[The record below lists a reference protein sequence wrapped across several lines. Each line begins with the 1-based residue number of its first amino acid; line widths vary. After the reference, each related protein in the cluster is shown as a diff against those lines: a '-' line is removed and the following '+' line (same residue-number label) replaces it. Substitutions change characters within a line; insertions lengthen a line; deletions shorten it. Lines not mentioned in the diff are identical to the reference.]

1 MKKVNFKGMT
11 TPLQE
16 MLLHQVSLVVANLV
30 ALSQRVPVKIML
42 DEQPQNPLAFVS
54 GRTATV
60 RIIEK

>member
-1 MKKVNFKGMT
+1 
-11 TPLQE
+11 
-16 MLLHQVSLVVANLV
+16 
-30 ALSQRVPVKIML
+30 L